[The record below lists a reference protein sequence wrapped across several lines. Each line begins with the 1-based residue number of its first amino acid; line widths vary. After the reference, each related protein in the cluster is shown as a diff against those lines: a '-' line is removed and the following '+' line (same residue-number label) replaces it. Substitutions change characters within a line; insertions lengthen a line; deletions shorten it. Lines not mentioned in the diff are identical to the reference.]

1 MARMGHP
8 ICYAELTDMMR
19 EADTD
24 GDGVISF
31 AEFTAIMAK
40 SAVDFLGLAAL

>member
-1 MARMGHP
+1 MGHH
-8 ICYAELTDMMR
+8 ICYGELTDMMR

-31 AEFTAIMAK
+31 AEFTAIMAN